1 MKKQRTVTVHF
12 TLDSQS
18 SNSVLS
24 SQMFCKRSLLFVC
37 LCIYAVCF
45 FFKPYHKA
53 HGILVPRPGIKPMPP
68 AVESQSLSPWTA
80 REVRICDDHDAKE
93 KDEDIFQA
101 HL

>member
-24 SQMFCKRSLLFVC
+24 SQMFCKRSLLFV
-37 LCIYAVCF
+37 YVSMQCF
-45 FFKPYHKA
+45 FFFLKPCHKA
-53 HGILVPRPGIKPMPP
+53 CGILVPPPGIKPVPR

-80 REVRICDDHDAKE
+80 REVRICDGHDAKE